1 MMYPMSRIV
10 YSISDDGLLFNILSK
25 VIPKFKTPAFAII
38 LTGFLTGLLNLT
50 FLTHSKVG

>member
-1 MMYPMSRIV
+1 MYPMSRIV